1 MFNIC
6 DQQYLK
12 LEKLKTGTQV
22 VFQYFKSTAIFSK
35 PIHDEDKDNKRVFK
49 ITVSMWE
56 EKILS
61 SQFTQN
67 QPNES

>member
-49 ITVSMWE
+49 ITVSM
-56 EKILS
+56 
-61 SQFTQN
+61 
-67 QPNES
+67 